1 MIVSLA
7 LKVQKYGLL
16 FGYYVGTVYP
26 TGWARRG
33 QMKIALMFTLV
44 VLVGLLSGVGQA
56 SIGGTPPISSGTLV
70 LLGTG
75 VVGFAVWG
83 RRKFR
88 R

>member
-1 MIVSLA
+1 
-7 LKVQKYGLL
+7 
-16 FGYYVGTVYP
+16 
-26 TGWARRG
+26 
-33 QMKIALMFTLV
+33 MKIALMFTLV

-56 SIGGTPPISSGTLV
+56 SIGGTPPINSGTLV

-88 R
+88 K